1 MASTQNSAAAAAP
14 SNVVRLPT
22 APRRQVQQRWN
33 RWTREAA
40 RELRQQWPGEYIA
53 PHVRKML
60 PLAARVAEMR
70 LTPELRLALT
80 IFDALDE
87 RAQAKVRIQT
97 KLNALKGSAESEIA
111 DAALECCG
119 MSIGDQHS
127 LAAALKQLTGD
138 PALITYSLP
147 RGEG

>member
-1 MASTQNSAAAAAP
+1 MESA

-40 RELRQQWPGEYIA
+40 RELRDQWPGEYIP

-70 LTPELRLALT
+70 LTPELRLALN
-80 IFDALDE
+80 IFEALDGG
-87 RAQAKVRIQT
+87 AQAKVRIQT
-97 KLNALKGSAESEIA
+97 KLSALKGSQESQIA
-111 DAALECCG
+111 DAALECFG
-119 MSIGDQHS
+119 MCIGDQTS
-127 LAAALKQLTGD
+127 LAAALNHLTGD
-138 PALITYSLP
+138 PALITYSIP